1 MIVLDDSSDDGDS
14 DDDINRSVSM
24 AGGEGGI
31 VPTGG
36 RGEKEEDSSSAS
48 SDEGGAL
55 WEEAFCK
62 RRNPNLGHGG
72 SNNMGRASAG
82 RGGGTTAG
90 SARGGGRGGTTERR
104 GGSTGGSLRGGGR
117 GGGMGGRGEWIQ
129 SHNTLSS
136 SQIIENSRI
145 AHESLGLPFDPSTV
159 RAAKRAN
166 HMGTVAPLS
175 SAPREGGHEV
185 EGYGVGETEVD
196 NTRRGHGELGDSMS
210 GELGDNTLGGL
221 GVKVCVHHVLYLS
234 YNFQ

>member
-24 AGGEGGI
+24 AGGGGGV

-55 WEEAFCK
+55 WEEAF
-62 RRNPNLGHGG
+62 PSGG
-72 SNNMGRASAG
+72 MGRASGGSPG

-90 SARGGGRGGTTERR
+90 SGRGGGRGGTTERR

-234 YNFQ
+234 DHFQ